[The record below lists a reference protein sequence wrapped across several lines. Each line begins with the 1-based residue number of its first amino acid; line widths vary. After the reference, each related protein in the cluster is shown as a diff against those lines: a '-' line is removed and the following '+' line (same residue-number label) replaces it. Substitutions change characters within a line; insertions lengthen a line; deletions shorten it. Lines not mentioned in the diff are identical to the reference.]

1 MATPPPPPRLLKPRY
16 KEGSLLILGR
26 QARLYT
32 TASTFQFNPP
42 PIHYKHL
49 EERPYFAYSSAFS
62 TFFLYPFDP
71 SYCRRSGLFIYYLI
85 SCSFLYCTFSLF
97 SSPFPSG
104 CKFTG
109 STLASLVDL

>member
-1 MATPPPPPRLLKPRY
+1 MPPPPGLLKPRY

-26 QARLYT
+26 LARLYNHGINI
-32 TASTFQFNPP
+32 SSQQP
-42 PIHYKHL
+42 PIYKHP
-49 EERPYFAYSSAFS
+49 EERPYLHFLPHFPPI
-62 TFFLYPFDP
+62 FFFTLFDP
-71 SYCRRSGLFIYYLI
+71 SHCRRSGLFIYFLI

-97 SSPFPSG
+97 SSPSPSG